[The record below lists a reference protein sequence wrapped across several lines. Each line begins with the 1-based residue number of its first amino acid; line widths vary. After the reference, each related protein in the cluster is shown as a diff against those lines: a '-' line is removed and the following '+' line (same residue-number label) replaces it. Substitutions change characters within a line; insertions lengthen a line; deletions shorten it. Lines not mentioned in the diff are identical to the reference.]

1 MAMGMAGIEELLREL
16 GIDYKIQGKEA
27 GAPCPFHSPDR
38 HPSWS
43 INTRNGLYHCF
54 SCGASGNIAH
64 LAAHIRGLAYH
75 EALILVNS
83 RIGWVKA
90 GAWKEEIDHK
100 NYAPPSFKVSEAD
113 LSVFPYPSEDKLKQ
127 KRITLDSAKRY
138 GVRWNTERESWVFPV
153 RDPYT
158 NELWGWQSKNEREFR
173 NYPSGVPKSRTLF
186 GLDALGDERTVILVE
201 SPVDAVRLDAAGFR
215 GGVSSFGVSVSDF
228 QLSLVHERAERLVLA
243 LDNDSAG
250 ISETARIAAAF
261 HSIDVSVFNYL
272 DAEGKDPG
280 ELSDPRI
287 LLGIIHEQSALTWL
301 RKYKEEK

>member
-1 MAMGMAGIEELLREL
+1 MSGIEELLREL

-43 INTRNGLYHCF
+43 INVRNGLYHCF
-54 SCGASGNIAH
+54 SCSASGNLAN
-64 LAAHIRGLAYH
+64 LAAHIKGLTYP
-75 EALILVNS
+75 EALIFVNS
-83 RIGWVKA
+83 QIGWVKA

-100 NYAPPSFKVSEAD
+100 NYAPPSFRISEAD
-113 LSVFPYPSEDKLKQ
+113 LSIFPYPSEDKLQEK
-127 KRITLDSAKRY
+127 KITLDSARKY
-138 GVRWNTERESWVFPV
+138 GIRWNTERESWVFPV

-158 NELWGWQSKNEREFR
+158 NQLWGWQSKNEREFR
-173 NYPSGVPKSRTLF
+173 NFPSGVPKSRTLF

-250 ISETARIAAAF
+250 ISETDRIASSF
-261 HSIDVSVFNYL
+261 HAIDVSVFSYNHVT
-272 DAEGKDPG
+272 GKDPG
-280 ELSDPRI
+280 ELEDIDI
-287 LLGIIHEQSALTWL
+287 LLGLANAKTALAW
-301 RKYKEEK
+301 KKEKK